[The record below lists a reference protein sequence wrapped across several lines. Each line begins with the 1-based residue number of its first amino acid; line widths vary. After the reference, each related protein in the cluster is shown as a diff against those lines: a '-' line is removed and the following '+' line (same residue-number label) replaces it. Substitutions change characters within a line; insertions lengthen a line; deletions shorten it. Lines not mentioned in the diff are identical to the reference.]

1 MVRLGESRRLLSWQP
16 GPDELAAEPPHA
28 PLPPSLESYEADAD
42 LHRQEGNRRHH
53 DDREAVAVAG
63 HHSSPLPRDEI
74 AFAIMPPRFSDD
86 MYCSVSL
93 KACSSVIP
101 LSLSVR

>member
-1 MVRLGESRRLLSWQP
+1 MVRLGEPACLLPGHPVPDQGASESAYPALPAHLQPQEAHAHLHGEEGDGRREDH
-16 GPDELAAEPPHA
+16 G
-28 PLPPSLESYEADAD
+28 
-42 LHRQEGNRRHH
+42 
-53 DDREAVAVAG
+53 EAVPVSG
-63 HHSSPLPRDEI
+63 HQSSPLPREEM
-74 AFAIMPPRFSDD
+74 AFAIVPPRFRDD